1 MFFHHL
7 RTNGGREAESIRRQF
22 EVEKNDLERR
32 HIMEINKL
40 QADFGRQLDEER
52 SKTKTSQREFQEKL
66 QTVTESKRDLEERFR
81 DLDNRFRR
89 EIMDFEYR
97 SVKWC
102 LLLEKGYHS

>member
-22 EVEKNDLERR
+22 EVERNDLERR

-52 SKTKTSQREFQEKL
+52 NKTKTSQREFQEKL
-66 QTVTESKRDLEERFR
+66 QTVRESKRDLEERLR

-89 EIMDFEYR
+89 EIMDFEHR